1 MKARTELL
9 LASLFLLGACAG
21 GGGEGPIRIDPVLLV
36 PQQPT
41 YPDVTTFSLFWL
53 LGGTRTD
60 VSIDRSANALTGSS
74 GGTLSGQIAGSAGG
88 ITTLSVNVTGIAGVT
103 FAQTFLAA
111 DLATSTP
118 IPGLAPRTLLSG
130 SKTAGDGSVRTL
142 TVLDTATADFH
153 YMVLG
158 SWEYASSAA
167 ATSSVGSTFVIG
179 PETRSADL
187 PVAGTAIYNGVMFG
201 RYSDGAAIWS
211 TTASAS
217 AVADFGNRTVAFNT
231 ASTQIASPGT
241 TLAASQLDLGGTFS
255 FPMATNN
262 LTGTLSTVS
271 GLSGPGSARFFG
283 PAAVEIGGTF
293 FVQDV
298 GNTQQM
304 TGSFGLK
311 Q

>member
-1 MKARTELL
+1 MKARTESV

-21 GGGEGPIRIDPVLLV
+21 GGGEGPAVVNPALLL

-41 YPDVTTFSLFWL
+41 YPDVTTFALYWSLV
-53 LGGTRTD
+53 GIGTDIT
-60 VSIDRSANALTGSS
+60 IDRGANALAGST
-74 GGTLSGQIAGSAGG
+74 GGTVTGRVAASAGG
-88 ITTLSVNVTGIAGVT
+88 ITTFSLGVTGVSGAT
-103 FAQTFLAA
+103 FTQTFQAA

-118 IPGLAPRTLLSG
+118 IIGQAPRTLLSG

-142 TVLDTATADFH
+142 TVLDTATAGFH

-158 SWEYASSAA
+158 SWEFASSPA
-167 ATSSVGSTFVIG
+167 ATSAVGSAFVIG
-179 PETRSADL
+179 PATRSADL
-187 PVAGTAIYNGVMFG
+187 PVAGTATYNGVMFG
-201 RYSDGAAIWS
+201 RYADGATLWS
-211 TTASAS
+211 ATAQAS
-217 AVADFGNRTVAFNT
+217 AVADFANRTVAFGTTN
-231 ASTQIASPGT
+231 TQIASPMI
-241 TLAASQLDLGGTFS
+241 TLAAPQLDLGGTLS
-255 FPMATNN
+255 FPVATNN

-271 GLSGPGSARFFG
+271 GLNGPGSARFFG

-293 FVQDV
+293 FVQDG